1 MTSRVLVLLCCLMR
15 FAPAQAAE
23 CSKVTSEYITGRDL
37 ADAFPALNRIPPET
51 IIGYAPLP
59 GSKRIFHPGDV
70 LSIARRNNI
79 PIETAPDM
87 CFEWPMQ
94 ALDRD
99 AVLKV
104 MQLSLQMPNARI
116 DLAEISGFPVPDGRL
131 EFLARIS
138 ENLRCRIRH
147 PRCSGAEVWYTPRDR
162 RFRVWARVRIT
173 APCSRLVA
181 TESLKSG
188 DSIKA
193 AQIKEEVGTCFPNLA
208 QRGLAPSEA
217 VGQVALR
224 AIPAG
229 GEIRPGLLAA
239 PYAVNQGDEIAIEVR
254 SGSTRLAFS
263 ARAQTSGR
271 AGDLISVRN
280 PESKKLFRA
289 RVEGKDKAIVEA
301 GN

>member
-37 ADAFPALNRIPPET
+37 ADAFPALNRIPPDT

-79 PIETAPDM
+79 LIETAPDM
-87 CFEWPMQ
+87 CFEWPMH

-104 MQLSLQMPNARI
+104 MQLSLQMASARI

-131 EFLARIS
+131 EFLSKDLGKPALPDQASPVLWRGSVIYAK
-138 ENLRCRIRH
+138 
-147 PRCSGAEVWYTPRDR
+147 GR

-254 SGSTRLAFS
+254 SGSTRLAFN